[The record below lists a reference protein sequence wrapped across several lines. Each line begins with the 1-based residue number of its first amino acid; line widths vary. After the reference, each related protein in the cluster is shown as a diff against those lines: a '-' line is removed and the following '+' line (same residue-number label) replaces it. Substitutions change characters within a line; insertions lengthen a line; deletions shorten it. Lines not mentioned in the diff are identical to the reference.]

1 MDDYDSHYKHII
13 IGDACCGKS
22 SYLKMLTKGDFNLQN
37 TSTIGVDFETY
48 YLKYNDLIIKNH
60 IWDTAGQ
67 EKFRSIVKMY
77 YKGAHSCILMY
88 DITNYTSFKNI
99 EQWLLDINQEGNF
112 TKILIGNKNDLE
124 KHRCVSQKEGKQ
136 LALKYD
142 MEFMEIS
149 VKENKGVDESF
160 EKLINKISKNYV
172 DEKKFNNLEIMEEGV
187 NKKCLN
193 CTIS

>member
-1 MDDYDSHYKHII
+1 MAITVTDVIQI
-13 IGDACCGKS
+13 ENQS
-22 SYLKMLTKGDFNLQN
+22 SSLSSQANAILVKAN
-37 TSTIGVDFETY
+37 
-48 YLKYNDLIIKNH
+48 
-60 IWDTAGQ
+60 AG
-67 EKFRSIVKMY
+67 
-77 YKGAHSCILMY
+77 
-88 DITNYTSFKNI
+88 
-99 EQWLLDINQEGNF
+99 F
-112 TKILIGNKNDLE
+112 T
-124 KHRCVSQKEGKQ
+124 SQKEGKQ

-172 DEKKFNNLEIMEEGV
+172 DEKKFHNLEIMEEGV